1 MATRNGGNLDSRR
14 AIEALRNGVPNRKA
28 VEILGC
34 NQPGV
39 EAAFDAL
46 LAGVADTGAQPGNST
61 GMLVSGGFGSGK
73 SHLLA
78 HLESRALSQ
87 NFVCSTVAVSKE
99 TPLYDLGKVFN
110 SAIENARMPDRR
122 GRLIE
127 ELGSAMDWKSGGST
141 GFLRWADNAAS
152 SGQLSPMFPASLLV
166 YARVGDPEL
175 TGKIESFWSGDRIR
189 VAEVKDGLRRIGQ
202 SKNYP
207 FRAPRAAELPP
218 QRLRFAVELIRS
230 AGYRG
235 WVVLLDELELVGSYS
250 LLQRGRS
257 YAELARWLGRAVNQA
272 CPGLVAAGTVTDDFA
287 SAIISPDGKKDRD
300 YVSPKLAGGRYANV
314 VAHAETGMRLLERE
328 CIPLNAPTEDDVNAT
343 IETLRR
349 MYGETYGWEA
359 PRLEARAGGGG
370 IQARMRY
377 KVRASINTWDL
388 LRFYPESR
396 PDIVGGEYRPA
407 YEEDADLE
415 RESRDDAEGFR

>member
-152 SGQLSPMFPASLLV
+152 SGLLSPMFPASLLV

-314 VAHAETGMRLLERE
+314 AAHAETGMRLLERE

-359 PRLEARAGGGG
+359 PRPEARAGGGG
-370 IQARMRY
+370 IQTRMRY

>member
-1 MATRNGGNLDSRR
+1 MATRNGGNLDSRQ

-34 NQPGV
+34 NQPEV

-110 SAIENARMPDRR
+110 SAIKNARMPDRR

-152 SGQLSPMFPASLLV
+152 SGLLSPMFPASLLV
-166 YARVGDPEL
+166 YARVVDPEL

-314 VAHAETGMRLLERE
+314 AAHAETGMRLLERE

-370 IQARMRY
+370 IQTRMRY